1 MGDVGVGLKSISNSS
16 QELNRIVFDPSSHPP
31 HPPHILLLLTSDN
44 LQGIQGIQEL
54 QAIQELQRVKE
65 LQQIQEQNSHNL
77 KAYLASK
84 GAAAVEQLRD

>member
-1 MGDVGVGLKSISNSS
+1 MWMKIPGVRNLTVHLSTFSAHTT
-16 QELNRIVFDPSSHPP
+16 NRI
-31 HPPHILLLLTSDN
+31 
-44 LQGIQGIQEL
+44 LQGVQGIQEL

-65 LQQIQEQNSHNL
+65 LQQIQELNSHNL

>member
-1 MGDVGVGLKSISNSS
+1 MEVKNQTSKNERENSRS
-16 QELNRIVFDPSSHPP
+16 QEIGFHPSTFSAHTTNRI
-31 HPPHILLLLTSDN
+31 
-44 LQGIQGIQEL
+44 LQGVQGIQEL
-54 QAIQELQRVKE
+54 QEIQELQRVKE